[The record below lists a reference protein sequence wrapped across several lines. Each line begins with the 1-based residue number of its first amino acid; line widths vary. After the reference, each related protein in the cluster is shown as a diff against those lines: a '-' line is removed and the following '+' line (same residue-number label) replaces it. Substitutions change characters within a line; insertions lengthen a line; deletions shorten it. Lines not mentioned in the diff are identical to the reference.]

1 MSALLALV
9 LSLNG
14 AQPAPAPAPAPA
26 DAAAAEPLKVPTME
40 ERQAVFGEANDL
52 YKTGRKKEAADR
64 LVVVAEDPANELFHA
79 EAYARLGAI
88 LKELELP
95 YSALIAY
102 SKALEASPQAVASE
116 VKKMIE
122 LGDVVGDTA
131 LLEPLL
137 AQNVGLSVDKDTQS
151 RMAYLAARG
160 ANRTGN
166 YATALAILKMV
177 SDKDPNYAE
186 AKQLEGIVLS
196 LQGRPKDALAPLLI
210 AEAILKQRE
219 ASAANDKQLVELH
232 MNIARAYYG
241 AENFGRAIEYF
252 AMVPRTSDLW
262 VEAQFERAWAHFR
275 LDDMNGVLGLTQTHS
290 SPFLDEAY
298 FPEAELLRV
307 YALFM
312 MCKFPQ
318 ASKEIEAFTTQ
329 YTGTLET
336 LRAQSNRPAE
346 DLFAAMAT
354 AVDDPNKSDLPSMV
368 KTPFV
373 HETRFLD
380 RLHAIANA
388 DEEIERLDAVKEN
401 TFAQACTRWVEA
413 RKADVIRT
421 EGNRIHDQVGAM
433 EMGLANYLDNVQVSK
448 LDIMQMETRLYEQA
462 ANLGAMPEPPRKVSR
477 SLRLERGYLYWPW
490 EGEYW
495 ADEVGYYR
503 VDAKPDCPAALKMT
517 R

>member
-1 MSALLALV
+1 
-9 LSLNG
+9 
-14 AQPAPAPAPAPA
+14 
-26 DAAAAEPLKVPTME
+26 ME

-64 LVVVAEDPANELFHA
+64 LVVVAEDPANEMFHA

-160 ANRTGN
+160 ANRTGS

-241 AENFGRAIEYF
+241 AENFGRAVEYF
-252 AMVPRTSDLW
+252 AMIPRTSDLW

-275 LDDMNGVLGLTQTHS
+275 LDDMNGVLGLTETHA
-290 SPFLDEAY
+290 SPFLAKAY
-298 FPEAELLRV
+298 FPEAALLRV

-318 ASKEIEAFTTQ
+318 ANKEIEAFTTQ

-336 LRAQSNRPAE
+336 LRAQSDRSAEDSVRGDGDGGRPSGQERPAE
-346 DLFAAMAT
+346 
-354 AVDDPNKSDLPSMV
+354 
-368 KTPFV
+368 
-373 HETRFLD
+373 HGG
-380 RLHAIANA
+380 
-388 DEEIERLDAVKEN
+388 DAVRARDAVPRSAPCDRERRRGDCAARRGEGEHVRAGMHPVGGS
-401 TFAQACTRWVEA
+401 AQGGRDPDRRQPDPRPGRGDGDGALELPRQRASLEA
-413 RKADVIRT
+413 RHHADGDAALRAGG
-421 EGNRIHDQVGAM
+421 EHRCDAGAP
-433 EMGLANYLDNVQVSK
+433 Q
-448 LDIMQMETRLYEQA
+448 
-462 ANLGAMPEPPRKVSR
+462 
-477 SLRLERGYLYWPW
+477 
-490 EGEYW
+490 EGEPLP
-495 ADEVGYYR
+495 APGARLPLLAVGGR
-503 VDAKPDCPAALKMT
+503 VLG

>member
-1 MSALLALV
+1 V
-9 LSLNG
+9 
-14 AQPAPAPAPAPA
+14 
-26 DAAAAEPLKVPTME
+26 
-40 ERQAVFGEANDL
+40 
-52 YKTGRKKEAADR
+52 
-64 LVVVAEDPANELFHA
+64 
-79 EAYARLGAI
+79 
-88 LKELELP
+88 
-95 YSALIAY
+95 
-102 SKALEASPQAVASE
+102 
-116 VKKMIE
+116 
-122 LGDVVGDTA
+122 DTA

-186 AKQLEGIVLS
+186 SKQLEGSCSRSRPPEGCARAAPDRRSDPQTKGS
-196 LQGRPKDALAPLLI
+196 L
-210 AEAILKQRE
+210 
-219 ASAANDKQLVELH
+219 AANDKQLVELH
-232 MNIARAYYG
+232 MNIGARLLRCG
-241 AENFGRAIEYF
+241 DFGRAIEYF

-290 SPFLDEAY
+290 SPFLDKAY

-354 AVDDPNKSDLPSMV
+354 RS
-368 KTPFV
+368 T
-373 HETRFLD
+373 
-380 RLHAIANA
+380 
-388 DEEIERLDAVKEN
+388 
-401 TFAQACTRWVEA
+401 
-413 RKADVIRT
+413 IRT
-421 EGNRIHDQVGAM
+421 RAICRA
-433 EMGLANYLDNVQVSK
+433 
-448 LDIMQMETRLYEQA
+448 
-462 ANLGAMPEPPRKVSR
+462 
-477 SLRLERGYLYWPW
+477 W
-490 EGEYW
+490 
-495 ADEVGYYR
+495 
-503 VDAKPDCPAALKMT
+503 
-517 R
+517 

>member
-1 MSALLALV
+1 MTVLLALV
-9 LSLNG
+9 LAQTG
-14 AQPAPAPAPAPA
+14 AAPAPPPAPT
-26 DAAAAEPLKVPTME
+26 DAAATEPPRVPTME
-40 ERQAVFGEANDL
+40 ERQQVFGEVNDL

-64 LVVVAEDPANELFHA
+64 LVVVAEDPANEIFHA

-95 YSALIAY
+95 YSALLAY
-102 SKALEASPQAVASE
+102 AKALEASPQAVASE

-210 AEAILKQRE
+210 ADALLKQRE
-219 ASAANDKQLVELH
+219 SSPANDKQLVELH
-232 MNIARAYYG
+232 MNIGRAYYA

-275 LDDMNGVLGLTQTHS
+275 LDDMNGVLGLTQTHA
-290 SPFLDEAY
+290 SPFLDDTY

-318 ASKEIEAFTTQ
+318 ANKEIEAFTTQ
-329 YTGTLET
+329 YAATLET
-336 LRAQSNRPAE
+336 LRAQGSRSSE
-346 DLFAAMAT
+346 DLFAEMAK
-354 AVDDPNKSDLPSMV
+354 AVDDPKKGDLPNMV
-368 KTPFV
+368 KAPFV

-380 RLHAIANA
+380 RLKAIENA
-388 DEEIERLDAVKEN
+388 DEEIERLETVKEN

-413 RKADVIRT
+413 RKAEVIRT
-421 EGNRIHDQVGAM
+421 EGDRIHDRVASM
-433 EMGLANYLDNVQVSK
+433 EIGLANFVDNVEVSK

-477 SLRLERGYLYWPW
+477 SLRMERGYLYWPW

-503 VDAKPDCPAALKMT
+503 VDAKPDCPASLKMT

>member
-1 MSALLALV
+1 MIGLLAL
-9 LSLNG
+9 LFAETG
-14 AQPAPAPAPAPA
+14 ATLG
-26 DAAAAEPLKVPTME
+26 AEPSAAPPAEAPPLHVPTME
-40 ERQAVFGEANDL
+40 ERQQVFGEVNDF

-64 LVVVAEDPANELFHA
+64 LVVIAEDPANVVFHA
-79 EAYARLGAI
+79 EAFARLGAI

-137 AQNVGLSVDKDTQS
+137 AQNVGLSVDEDTQS

-160 ANRTGN
+160 ANRTAN

-177 SDKDPNYAE
+177 SDGDPNYAE

-196 LQGRPKDALAPLLI
+196 LQGRPRDALAPLLV

-219 ASAANDKQLVELH
+219 SSPDNDRQLVDLRL
-232 MNIARAYYG
+232 NVARAYYG

-275 LDDMNGVLGLTQTHS
+275 LNDMNGVLGLTHTHA
-290 SPFLDEAY
+290 SPFLDTAY

-318 ASKEIEAFTTQ
+318 ANQEIVAFTQQ
-329 YTGTLET
+329 YSSTLET
-336 LRAQSNRPAE
+336 LRSIGSRSAG
-346 DLFAAMAT
+346 DLFDAMAK
-354 AVDDPNKSDLPSMV
+354 AVDDPKDSDLPTMV
-368 KTPFV
+368 RAPFV

-380 RLHAIANA
+380 RLQAIENA
-388 DEEIERLDAVKEN
+388 DEERARLDKVREN

-413 RKADVIRT
+413 RKADVIAT
-421 EGNRIHDQVGAM
+421 EGGRIRDRIAAM
-433 EMGLANYLDNVQVSK
+433 ELGLADFIDNVEVSK

-462 ANLGAMPEPPRKVSR
+462 ANLGTMPEPPRKVSR
-477 SLRLERGYLYWPW
+477 NLRLQRGYLYWPW

-503 VDAKPDCPAALKMT
+503 IDAKPDCPESLKMS